1 MPKALIVATVSGFV
15 PQFEGNHIRLLQK
28 LGYEVHYASNFNHPW
43 YGTDNRRLLEF
54 ELQLHQVDFERSP
67 CCVKQNWKAYRQLN
81 TIISTGQ
88 YDLIHCHTPVAA
100 ALSRIAARKKRE
112 TGTKVI
118 YTAHGFHFYQGAP
131 WKNWLLFYPA
141 EYILAAWTD
150 VLITIN
156 QEDYKRA
163 KTFPV
168 NQVIQIPGPGL
179 KKESFSVPEKSKE
192 ELRTLFKIPQ
202 EAFFVLMVGELNEH
216 KNHEI
221 IINAAAL
228 LRKKNFIFGIC
239 GEGALRD
246 RLEKKVRDCGL
257 EQQFRFFGYC
267 ENIKW
272 FYDAADCFLF
282 PSVREGLGMAALEAM
297 AAGLPLIT
305 SDCRG
310 TREYMQDEITG
321 FVCRENT
328 PQAYARLLC
337 RMFEEKEKRRQMGVC
352 AKAAAKRFRA
362 EQTEQIMEQLYS
374 QFAHNRQ

>member
-54 ELQLHQVDFERSP
+54 GLQLHQVDFERSP

-81 TIISTGQ
+81 AIISTGQ

-118 YTAHGFHFYQGAP
+118 YTAHGFHFYRGAP

-168 NQVIQIPGPGL
+168 NQVIQIPGSGL
-179 KKESFSVPEKSKE
+179 KEEFFSLPEKSKE

-246 RLEKKVRDCGL
+246 RLEKKVKNCGL

-337 RMFEEKEKRRQMGVC
+337 RMFEEKENRRQMGIC
-352 AKAAAKRFRA
+352 AKAAAKRFCA

-374 QFAHNRQ
+374 QFAHDRQ